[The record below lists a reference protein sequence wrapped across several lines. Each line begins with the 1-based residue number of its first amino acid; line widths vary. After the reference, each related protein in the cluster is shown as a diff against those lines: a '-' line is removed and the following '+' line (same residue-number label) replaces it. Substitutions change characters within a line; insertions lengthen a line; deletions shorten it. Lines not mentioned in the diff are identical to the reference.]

1 MAAMTVRATSAS
13 SRRKRRTRSWSA
25 WIWVAPALVLEI
37 VFFIVPVLNT
47 LQLSFMNKD
56 STTYVGL
63 RNYVR
68 VFTDSS
74 LLEVVKN
81 NLIWLVL
88 ATALTVGLGLLVA
101 VLVDRVKVERAI
113 KSALFLPMAIS
124 FVGASVIWRLVFI
137 YQPANQPQIGLL
149 NAVLAFFGIQPQ
161 AWLIDSRLNTCAMI
175 AVYTWMMTGFC
186 MVILSA
192 ALKGI
197 PDEILEAAKMDGA
210 GRFTIFWRVM
220 VPMIS
225 STLTV
230 VTITMIINILK
241 IFDVV
246 YVMTGG
252 NYHSSVVAVEFYNQL
267 FNFGNYGQAS
277 ALAMLLMVAIIPVMY
292 FNIRQIRKQE
302 KMR

>member
-1 MAAMTVRATSAS
+1 
-13 SRRKRRTRSWSA
+13 
-25 WIWVAPALVLEI
+25 
-37 VFFIVPVLNT
+37 VLNT
-47 LQLSFMNKD
+47 FWLSFMNKD

-63 RNYVR
+63 RNYAR

-74 LLEVVKN
+74 LLEVLRN
-81 NLIWLVL
+81 NVIWLVL
-88 ATALTVGLGLLVA
+88 GTVLTVGLGLLVA
-101 VLVDRVKVERAI
+101 VLIDRVKIERVI

-124 FVGASVIWRLVFI
+124 FVGASVIWRFVFI
-137 YQPANQPQIGLL
+137 YQPANQPQTGLL
-149 NAVLAFFGIQPQ
+149 NAMLAVFGIPPQ
-161 AWLIDSRLNTCAMI
+161 VWLIDARFNTFAMI
-175 AVYTWMMTGFC
+175 TVYTWMMTGFC

-192 ALKGI
+192 ALKGV
-197 PDEILEAAKMDGA
+197 PDEILEAAKIDGA
-210 GRFTIFWRVM
+210 GRFTIFWQVM

-230 VTITMIINILK
+230 VTITMVINILK

-277 ALAMLLMVAIIPVMY
+277 ALAMLLMIAIIPVMY
-292 FNIRQIRKQE
+292 FNIRQIRQQE